1 MNQQKKDTIREE
13 FEELTKEPIGR
24 DEAGNEYSIWDV
36 VYNHDKDQTEVGVMI
51 TDWWL
56 NKIEEAYQQGAK
68 DKMEE
73 VREQY
78 KSDIEQLKLV
88 HQLELQAISCKS
100 LEDFV
105 RWSEHSRQSLKD
117 NT

>member
-1 MNQQKKDTIREE
+1 MNQKQKDTIREE
-13 FEELTKEPIGR
+13 FYNSYRLAVKNGGIHDQSTL
-24 DEAGNEYSIWDV
+24 DEFS
-36 VYNHDKDQTEVGVMI
+36 
-51 TDWWL
+51 DWWL
-56 NKIEEAYQQGAK
+56 LKLDQAYQQGAK

>member
-1 MNQQKKDTIREE
+1 MKELIKQKDTIREE

-56 NKIEEAYQQGAK
+56 QKLEEAYQQGAK
-68 DKMEE
+68 DKVEE
-73 VREQY
+73 V
-78 KSDIEQLKLV
+78 DNILKK
-88 HQLELQAISCKS
+88 ELSTWAKESIGAKAVESVQRAISDK
-100 LEDFV
+100 
-105 RWSEHSRQSLKD
+105 SLKD